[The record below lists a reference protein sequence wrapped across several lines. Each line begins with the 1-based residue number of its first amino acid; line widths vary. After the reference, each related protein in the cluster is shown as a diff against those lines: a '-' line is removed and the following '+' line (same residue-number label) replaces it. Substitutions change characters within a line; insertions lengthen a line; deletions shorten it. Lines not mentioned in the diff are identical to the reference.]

1 MSEPAATTNPPPGV
15 EATPVTADPAT
26 PGPRLVTVEVMVRLL
41 GVAMEEPGGGYSVVV
56 PALPGCVT
64 LGDTIED
71 VQANIVEASEGWLAV
86 AHDDNRDQ
94 AVRDMLP

>member
-1 MSEPAATTNPPPGV
+1 MSDPAAITNTPPGV
-15 EATPVTADPAT
+15 EASPVTTPPAA

-64 LGDTIED
+64 QGDSIED
-71 VQANIVEASEGWLAV
+71 VRANIVEASEGWLAV
-86 AHDDNRDQ
+86 AHDDNKDQ
-94 AVRDMLP
+94 AVTDMLP